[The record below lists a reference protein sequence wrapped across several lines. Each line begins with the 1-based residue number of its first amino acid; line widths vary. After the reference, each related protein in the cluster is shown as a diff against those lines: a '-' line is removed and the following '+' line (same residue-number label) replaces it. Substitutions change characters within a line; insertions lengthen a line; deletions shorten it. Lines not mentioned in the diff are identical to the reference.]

1 MNRAKIVV
9 VAGAAAMIVACG
21 QSQHN
26 TKEKD
31 HVDTTAVVKSNGA
44 FPSASVPVED
54 IDPTPDQQ
62 ARRSASEKICAAHG
76 IPIYKNPRALF
87 TMPEN
92 EVTLRSKDEVV
103 DRAIALC
110 FMELK
115 SEQPAKEVLDEYSN
129 HYRVMEKLS
138 DKETAFV
145 TSTNPTSQDMT
156 DANWRAEGAHVMLW
170 ALGYIDSLS
179 YPSAPCNVAEDVHH
193 IISTSEADFR
203 SKAKLRSRKEILQQA
218 DLILR
223 YEWACVDARLNNAP
237 MPGGLISDVVTER
250 HYALNWLIRYLNQDW
265 DNVSTDS

>member
-9 VAGAAAMIVACG
+9 AAGAVAWLLACG
-21 QSQHN
+21 QGNSNAGKKNSAQ
-26 TKEKD
+26 
-31 HVDTTAVVKSNGA
+31 AVTETDSIPVPGG
-44 FPSASVPVED
+44 PSVPVED

-62 ARRSASEKICAAHG
+62 ARRNASEKICAAHG
-76 IPIYKNPRALF
+76 IPVYKNPRALF
-87 TMPEN
+87 TMPEK
-92 EVTLRSKDEVV
+92 EVTLRSKDDVV
-103 DRAIALC
+103 NRAIALC

-115 SEQPAKEVLDEYSN
+115 SEQPAKEVLDDFIN

-138 DKETAFV
+138 DKETAFA
-145 TSTNPTSQDMT
+145 TSPNPGSQELT

-203 SKAKLRSRKEILQQA
+203 SKAKLRSKKEILNQA

-223 YEWACVDARLNNAP
+223 YEWACVDARLRNAP
-237 MPGGLISDVVTER
+237 MPGNLVSDVVMER

>member
-9 VAGAAAMIVACG
+9 IAGAVAMIAACG
-21 QSQHN
+21 QSQR
-26 TKEKD
+26 TIKEKD
-31 HVDTTAVVKSNGA
+31 NADTTSVAASNGA

-62 ARRSASEKICAAHG
+62 ARRTASEKICAAHG
-76 IPIYKNPRALF
+76 IPVYKNPRALF
-87 TMPEN
+87 AMPEK
-92 EVTLRSKDEVV
+92 EVSLRSKDEVV

-115 SEQPAKEVLDEYSN
+115 SEQPAKEVLDEFSR

-138 DKETAFV
+138 DKETIFV
-145 TSTNPTSQDMT
+145 TSQSPTSQEMM

-179 YPSAPCNVAEDVHH
+179 YPSTPCNVAEDVHH

-203 SKAKLRSRKEILQQA
+203 NKAKLRSKKEILDQA

-223 YEWACVDARLNNAP
+223 YEWACVDARLSNAP
-237 MPGGLISDVVTER
+237 MPGDLISDVVMER